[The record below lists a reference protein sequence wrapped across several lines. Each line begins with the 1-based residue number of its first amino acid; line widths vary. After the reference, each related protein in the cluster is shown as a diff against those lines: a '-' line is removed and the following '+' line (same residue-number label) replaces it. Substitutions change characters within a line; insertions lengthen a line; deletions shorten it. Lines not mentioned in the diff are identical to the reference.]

1 MAKTK
6 SLLTAGLRGTVGG
19 TLVFRRLN
27 GETVVAAAPVPS
39 SKQPSE
45 GQVLQRERF
54 RLASLYAKRALNDP
68 ELQIDYELLAK
79 AKKLP
84 SARAAAIADYFRSP
98 EILNAKISTE
108 ESGAVVVEAI
118 VVDYLRVKSVTISAI
133 SPDGPVLETGNG
145 VLGNDNQTWTYTVQD
160 SAGLV
165 AGISFEITATDLPGN
180 VTTKSF
186 DYQV

>member
-45 GQVLQRERF
+45 GQVMQRERF
-54 RLASLYAKRALNDP
+54 RLASLYAKRVLNDP
-68 ELQIDYELLAK
+68 ELQVDYELLAK

-84 SARAAAIADYFRSP
+84 SSRAAAIADYFRSP
-98 EILNAKISTE
+98 EIVHTKVSTDQ
-108 ESGAVVVEAI
+108 SGVVIVEAI
-118 VVDYLRVKSVTISAI
+118 VVDYLRVKSVIISVN
-133 SPDGPVLETGNG
+133 SPDGSVLETGNG
-145 VLGNDNQTWTYTVQD
+145 VLGIDNQTWTYAVQN
-160 SAGLV
+160 SAGLF
-165 AGISFEITATDLPGN
+165 AGVSFEITATDLPGN
-180 VTTKSF
+180 VTTKSLT
-186 DYQV
+186 YQV

>member
-45 GQVLQRERF
+45 GQVMQRERF
-54 RLASLYAKRALNDP
+54 RLASLYAKRAFNDP
-68 ELQIDYELLAK
+68 ELRVEYELAAK
-79 AKKLP
+79 MKKLP

-98 EILNAKISTE
+98 EILNAKISTDQ
-108 ESGAVVVEAI
+108 SGVLMVEAV
-118 VVDYLRVKSVTISAI
+118 VVDYLRVKSVTISVNA
-133 SPDGPVLETGNG
+133 PDGSVLESGNG
-145 VLGNDNQTWTYTVQD
+145 VLGIDNQTWTYQVQN
-160 SAGLV
+160 SANLV
-165 AGISFEITATDLPGN
+165 SETRFDIAATDLPGN
-180 VTTKSF
+180 VTTQSLF
-186 DYQV
+186 YQD